1 MPANRLVLDMEKTYP
16 LSPLVFGHN
25 LEHTRSCIHNGL
37 SAQLLRNRKFAGK
50 PCPASGQALDWEPI
64 GENAYFYMDY
74 YDVYTRHEEP
84 EKMVRRNELQSQKM
98 QNYAA
103 GQRCGLAQG
112 GIALQAD
119 RPYEVRLVLKSDAP
133 LTVWVGFTSADGGTV
148 YAESAIEVFS
158 AQWNTYRLLLIPR
171 AEDKAARFAF
181 GFDSVGELA
190 VGAVSLLPGGHFH
203 GMRPDVAEAL
213 QEIGATLLRWPG
225 GNFAGEYRWKDGL
238 LESDMRGPMC
248 SYMENETQPH
258 THGFDFHEVG
268 IDEFIALCQKIGAQP
283 FLTINLAWDSPEEC
297 AQWVEYCNGD
307 AQTTWG
313 SLRARRGHTQ
323 PYGVKYWSL
332 GNEMGY
338 GHMEGPNTPQAYAQ
352 KAQAC
357 ARVMLAADPSL
368 VLFSSGPYPNADW
381 VQNSA
386 ASLSPVAD
394 YVSLHSYD
402 PFDIVR
408 DMSFT
413 TPDNTLRSYEQIA
426 GAPLR
431 NLEMVKGLRAALNA
445 AGPAR
450 PIAISFDEWNV
461 WYAWYRKPGVAE
473 GIYTAR
479 MLNMFCRETYAQNMP
494 VCCYFEPVNEGA
506 LLVHPWETAL
516 TANGQVFSAFRAHHT
531 GLGVEVDCDTLPV
544 SDAAASLDTKTNTL
558 HVTLV
563 NADARE
569 EREFCVALRPAAQAK
584 QVSCALWQG
593 AGLLPGT
600 RFGKKD
606 LPVRVSGGELFLTL
620 PQHSLAVVTVQL

>member
-1 MPANRLVLDMEKTYP
+1 MPANRLVLDREKTYP
-16 LSPLVFGHN
+16 LSRLVFGHN

-50 PCPASGQALDWEPI
+50 PCQASGQALEWVTI
-64 GENAYFYMDY
+64 GETAYFYMDY
-74 YDVYTRHEEP
+74 YDTYTRHEQP
-84 EKMVRRNELQSQKM
+84 EKMTRRNELQSQKM
-98 QNYAA
+98 QNYVA
-103 GQRCGLAQG
+103 GRCCGLAQS

-119 RPYEVRLVLKSDAP
+119 RPYEVRLVLKSAAP
-133 LTVWVGFTSADGGTV
+133 LTVWVRLVSADGGTA
-148 YAESAIEVFS
+148 YAQSALEVTS
-158 AQWNTYRLLLIPR
+158 NQWNTYRLFLTPC
-171 AEDKAARFAF
+171 AQDGNARFEF
-181 GFDSVGELA
+181 GFDAVGELA
-190 VGAVSLLPGGHFH
+190 VGAASLLPGNHFY
-203 GMRPDVAEAL
+203 GMRPDVVEAL
-213 QEIGATLLRWPG
+213 QKIGATLLRWPG

-268 IDEFIALCQKIGAQP
+268 IDEFIALCQKIGAEP

-357 ARVMLAADPSL
+357 AQAMLAIDSSL
-368 VLFSSGPYPNADW
+368 ALFSSGPYPDAAW

-386 ASLSPVAD
+386 APLSSVAD
-394 YVSLHSYD
+394 YISLHSYD

-408 DMSFT
+408 DMNFT
-413 TPDNTLRSYEQIA
+413 TLDSTLQSYAQIS

-431 NLEMVKGLRAALNA
+431 NFELIKGLRAALDTA
-445 AGPAR
+445 RPAR

-479 MLNMFCRETYAQNMP
+479 MLNMFCRESYAQNMP

-506 LLVHPWETAL
+506 ILVHPWETSL
-516 TANGQVFSAFRAHHT
+516 SANGQVFNAFKAHHT
-531 GLGVEVDCDTLPV
+531 GLGVEVDCATLPV
-544 SDAAASLDTKTNTL
+544 TDAAASLDTQNNTL

-563 NADARE
+563 NADARTE
-569 EREFCVALRPAAQAK
+569 QEFLLVLRPAAGIK
-584 QVSCALWQG
+584 QVTCTLWQG
-593 AGLLPGT
+593 PCLLPGT
-600 RFGKKD
+600 RFSQKE
-606 LPVRVSGGELFLTL
+606 LPVCVSGDELCLRL
-620 PQHSLAVVTVQL
+620 PKHSLAVVTVQL